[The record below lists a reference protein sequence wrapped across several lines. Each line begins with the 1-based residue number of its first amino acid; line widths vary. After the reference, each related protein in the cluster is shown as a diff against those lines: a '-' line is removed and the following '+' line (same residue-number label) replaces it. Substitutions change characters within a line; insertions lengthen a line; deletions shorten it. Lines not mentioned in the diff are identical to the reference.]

1 MGQDLGELLWKRDG
15 FEARRRQDVPGV
27 TAGFSICK
35 FSDV

>member
-1 MGQDLGELLWKRDG
+1 MGQDLGELLWKKDG
-15 FEARRRQDVPGV
+15 FEARRQDVPGV